1 MRLPTAILERKKIPR
16 IIFSIR
22 APVLS
27 DRQKTLSLMKKVYE
41 KGAWCLDLP
50 SVNHLE
56 SFKELKSLIDDEILM
71 GVCHLEVEEGASFL
85 GKPLHQFELK
95 VISTIKK
102 SLFPSELIQKLKRMG
117 VWDRKDSFLTH
128 SSPEVFTQ
136 KEIDRITFDPIRL
149 EKALSYFNPEVSPFL
164 IVGGRYGD
172 WLLALGRI
180 DLIKEMVLR
189 VRGKGFIPI
198 FSGQWATYLLPKAK
212 SLDAAAYAIP
222 INKKWSL
229 FDLTL
234 ACNLIKKFNKPV
246 ISLNPLA
253 DGELL
258 RKSEEAFSFLFDEL
272 KIYSAI
278 TEIASEEEFRRILD
292 GVKSLPSLIPPRKI

>member
-1 MRLPTAILERKKIPR
+1 MRLPTTILEQKKIPR

-22 APVLS
+22 
-27 DRQKTLSLMKKVYE
+27 RQSPWDSQKIISLMQKIYE
-41 KGAWCLDLP
+41 MGAWCFDLP
-50 SVNHLE
+50 SVKYLE
-56 SFKELKSLIDDEILM
+56 SFEELKRLTDDETLIGL
-71 GVCHLEVEEGASFL
+71 CHLEVESGASFL
-85 GKPLHQFELK
+85 GKPLHQFESK

-102 SLFPSELIQKLKRMG
+102 SLFTSELIQKLKRME
-117 VWDRKDSFLTH
+117 VWDRKDPFLIH
-128 SSPEVFTQ
+128 SSSEVFTQ

-149 EKALSYFNPEVSPFL
+149 EKALSFFDPEGSPFL

-180 DLIKEMVLR
+180 DLIKEIVSR
-189 VRGKGFIPI
+189 VRGKKFIPI

-212 SLDAAAYAIP
+212 SLDAAAYAVP
-222 INKKWSL
+222 INKKWSP

-234 ACNLIKKFNKPV
+234 ACNMIKKFDRPV

-253 DGELL
+253 DGKLL
-258 RKSEEAFSFLFDEL
+258 RKSKDAFSFLFDEL

-278 TEIASEEEFRRILD
+278 VEIASEEELGRILD
-292 GVKSLPSLIPPRKI
+292 GVEGLPSLIPLRKT

>member
-1 MRLPTAILERKKIPR
+1 MRIPMAILERKKISR

-22 APVLS
+22 PQGPLDS
-27 DRQKTLSLMKKVYE
+27 QKIISLMQTTYGM
-41 KGAWCLDLP
+41 GAWCFDLP
-50 SVNHLE
+50 SVKHLE
-56 SFKELKSLIDDEILM
+56 SFKELKHLTDDETLIGL
-71 GVCHLEVEEGASFL
+71 CHLEVESGASFL
-85 GKPLHQFELK
+85 GKPLHQFEPK
-95 VISTIKK
+95 VISTIKR
-102 SLFPSELIQKLKRMG
+102 SLFPFELIQKLKRTG
-117 VWDRKDSFLTH
+117 VWDRRDSFLTQ
-128 SSPEVFTQ
+128 SSSEVFTQ
-136 KEIDRITFDPIRL
+136 KEIDRITLDPIRL
-149 EKALSYFNPEVSPFL
+149 EKALSFFDPEGSPFL

-180 DLIKEMVLR
+180 DLIEEMVLR

-212 SLDAAAYAIP
+212 SVDAAAYAIP

-234 ACNLIKKFNKPV
+234 ACNLIKKFDKPV

-258 RKSEEAFSFLFDEL
+258 RKSKEAFSFLFDEL

-278 TEIASEEEFRRILD
+278 AEIASEEESRRILD
-292 GVKSLPSLIPPRKI
+292 GVKSLPSLIPPRKT